1 MAIPASGSVSL
12 STIQSE
18 WGGSNPI
25 SMNEYYSG
33 SLATNSTSSSVSPT
47 VGTLTHSVYTP
58 GGKGYAAY
66 TTYYRASGFRSTSIT
81 FSTILSGTTLGSNS
95 ATWTTT
101 SGIDQVGNAGQIP
114 SSGAIQMNHF
124 RGTNGSATS
133 SNLLSYGFQVYQS
146 SGNPSGPW
154 STTLTLWISGHYGT
168 NGTTGNNWSNVPFRW
183 IDSPAKGGVA
193 ATRWYGSDSHSSN
206 GNNTGKGSCIH
217 DTFPTIGA
225 CTRYI
230 YNTNISASISMSG
243 TWTLTVQR

>member
-1 MAIPASGSVSL
+1 MAIPASGQITMG
-12 STIQSE
+12 TIQSE
-18 WGGSNPI
+18 WGGSSPI
-25 SMNEYYSG
+25 SLNEYYSG
-33 SLATNSTSSSVSPT
+33 SLASNSTSSSVSPT
-47 VGTLTHSVYTP
+47 VGTLTTSIYTP
-58 GGKGYAAY
+58 GGKGYAAF
-66 TTYYRASGFRSTSIT
+66 TTYYRASGFRNTNIQY
-81 FSTILSGTTLGSNS
+81 STILVGTTLGSGS

-133 SNLLSYGFQVYQS
+133 SNLVSYGFQVYQS

-154 STTLTLWISGHYGT
+154 STSVQIWISGHYGT
-168 NGTTGNNWSNVPFRW
+168 NGSGSNWSNVPFRW

-206 GNNTGKGSCIH
+206 GSNTGKSNISH
-217 DTFPTIGA
+217 DTFPNIGA

-230 YNTNISASISMSG
+230 YNTNISPSVSMSG

>member
-1 MAIPASGSVSL
+1 MLVVWLLIVPLVVL
-12 STIQSE
+12 VI
-18 WGGSNPI
+18 
-25 SMNEYYSG
+25 
-33 SLATNSTSSSVSPT
+33 
-47 VGTLTHSVYTP
+47 VGTLTIAFILRVEKVMLLLLH
-58 GGKGYAAY
+58 
-66 TTYYRASGFRSTSIT
+66 TTEHLVWRNTNISY
-81 FSTILSGTTLGSNS
+81 STILSGTTLGSSS

-133 SNLLSYGFQVYQS
+133 SNLVSYGFQVYQS

-154 STTLTLWISGHYGT
+154 STTVQIWIAGHYGT
-168 NGTTGNNWSNVPFRW
+168 NGSGSNWSNVPFRW

-206 GNNTGKGSCIH
+206 GNNTGKSNIAH
-217 DTFPTIGA
+217 DTFPNIGA

-230 YNTNISASISMSG
+230 YNTNIMHQS
-243 TWTLTVQR
+243 